1 MHIIVVT
8 QEAEIREIMVPSQS
22 RQIVCKSQLKKKPSQ
37 KRAGIMAQGV
47 GPEFKS
53 QYYKKKILNENF
65 GDTDTPSHSEKATW
79 STYSFTQAHRQ
90 ETTRASIQCI

>member
-37 KRAGIMAQGV
+37 KRAGGV
-47 GPEFKS
+47 AWGVCSEFKP
-53 QYYKKKILNENF
+53 QHHKNKNLV
-65 GDTDTPSHSEKATW
+65 
-79 STYSFTQAHRQ
+79 
-90 ETTRASIQCI
+90 